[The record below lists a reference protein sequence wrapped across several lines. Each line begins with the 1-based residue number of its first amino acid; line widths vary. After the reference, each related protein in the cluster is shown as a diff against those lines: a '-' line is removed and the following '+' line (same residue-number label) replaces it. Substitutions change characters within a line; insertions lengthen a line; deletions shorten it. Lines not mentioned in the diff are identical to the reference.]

1 MSPRRAK
8 VSPRRPKMS
17 PRSSKMS
24 SGRSREASGSDF
36 VRISEEF
43 TSNARRPRRSQLKPP
58 GAGRV
63 AAAQGHKRSY
73 GLAVSILGRLSPL
86 SPCCCSLSCRS
97 CSCCSCCSFCPRL
110 ACNAC
115 TPSSLTRFPFHDSQ
129 VSPFRYLFSNLSIF
143 TKNATLP
150 HENIDFR
157 GPGGS
162 KTEPK
167 WHPKCFENRAF
178 AREASGRGSGTPFGG
193 PKTLPRGS
201 RERRESPR
209 SAPGGPKCQK

>member
-1 MSPRRAK
+1 MEPKWLPKCFKNQALVRGASGRASGSFWRPKKRPRGSRERPGRTPGASQEAQRRSKTNPRIPQMTPRRGKMSPRRAR
-8 VSPRRPKMS
+8 V
-17 PRSSKMS
+17 S

-97 CSCCSCCSFCPRL
+97 CSCCSCRSLCSRL
-110 ACNAC
+110 SCIAC
-115 TPSSLTRFPFHDSQ
+115 TLSGFSRFPFHDNQ
-129 VSPFRYLFSNLSIF
+129 VSVFTCVVRTSRFSRNEIF
-143 TKNATLP
+143 PYEDN
-150 HENIDFR
+150 D
-157 GPGGS
+157 
-162 KTEPK
+162 
-167 WHPKCFENRAF
+167 F
-178 AREASGRGSGTPFGG
+178 ARFW
-193 PKTLPRGS
+193 
-201 RERRESPR
+201 
-209 SAPGGPKCQK
+209 

>member
-1 MSPRRAK
+1 MDPPDIVFGRFPLDFHRFHA
-8 VSPRRPKMS
+8 RPAQERGDRDAL
-17 PRSSKMS
+17 PPQTP
-24 SGRSREASGSDF
+24 GVGREAAEQG
-36 VRISEEF
+36 
-43 TSNARRPRRSQLKPP
+43 RR
-58 GAGRV
+58 
-63 AAAQGHKRSY
+63 RSY

-86 SPCCCSLSCRS
+86 SPCFCSLSCRS
-97 CSCCSCCSFCPRL
+97 CSCCSCLSLCSRL
-110 ACNAC
+110 PCIAS
-115 TPSSLTRFPFHDSQ
+115 TLSGLSRFPFHDSQ
-129 VSPFRYLFSNLSIF
+129 VSVLGDVWVFFEPRDYQKI
-143 TKNATLP
+143 ATLP

-157 GPGGS
+157 GPGGQ

-209 SAPGGPKCQK
+209 SAPGGPK